1 MNSEKEC
8 VKVALLEEPETL
20 RGHVADGAA
29 SLAAKTAVQTAIVDG
44 TTGALAGLSNSI
56 LGLPSVALATTASIL
71 INQTHYQNKRAG
83 LREMYK
89 NEVAAQLGKS
99 PDKIRDK
106 DIDLIAKG
114 DAKRGIVAN
123 KTIAEELQCLK
134 KRRNVGMLVTGLT
147 ILATVAIVINLPGIA
162 AAAGAG
168 AAASGFGAIA
178 GRMLLGFAI
187 HKVLENPMKKAG
199 KKLFKLEAP
208 TTHDRI
214 AELNKQHRKGKT
226 ISREQ
231 TLAVFV
237 SANKDLSQFVIDN
250 YGMHYD
256 KLSVQDKHVV
266 VEAMEQHIPIT
277 SITKNLNSGSV
288 KISELAFSVEGKISG
303 VAPNTL
309 KNNISLVGKA
319 RHALMNVGTRL
330 QNVAHRHNAVAA
342 VSSSQKNSA
351 IKHQTAMEYNNPTPA
366 RSFVE
371 RYHNEKAADVSRYIH

>member
-1 MNSEKEC
+1 M
-8 VKVALLEEPETL
+8 ALLEEPETL

-29 SLAAKTAVQTAIVDG
+29 SMAAKTAVQATTIVDG
-44 TTGALAGLSNSI
+44 ASGALSGLGFSVFGGVSVSI
-56 LGLPSVALATTASIL
+56 AATASIL
-71 INQTHYQNKRAG
+71 INQTHYQNKRAA
-83 LREMYK
+83 LRDMYK
-89 NEVAAQLGKS
+89 HEVAAQLGNS
-99 PDKIRDK
+99 PDRIKDK

-134 KRRNVGMLVTGLT
+134 KRRNVGMLVTALS
-147 ILATVAIVINLPGIA
+147 ILATVAIITNFFPA
-162 AAAGAG
+162 AAVAVGAG
-168 AAASGFGAIA
+168 AFAEGIMGYGS
-178 GRMLLGFAI
+178 RMLLGFAI
-187 HKVLENPMKKAG
+187 HKVLENPIKKAG
-199 KKLFKLEAP
+199 KKLFKLETP

-214 AELNKQHRKGKT
+214 AELSKQHRKGKT
-226 ISREQ
+226 ISSEQ

-237 SANKDLSQFVIDN
+237 SANKDLSKFVVDN

-277 SITKNLNSGSV
+277 SITKNLNSGTV

-303 VAPNTL
+303 VAPNTV

-330 QNVAHRHNAVAA
+330 HSVAHRQNTVAA
-342 VSSSQKNSA
+342 VSSSQKNAA
-351 IKHQTAMEYNNPTPA
+351 IRQQAVVEYNNPTPE

-371 RYHNEKAADVSRYIH
+371 RYQNEKVADISRTIH